1 MAKRNLFAVLLVMI
15 LLILLTTENTPS
27 AASTN
32 LLQSESQE
40 PYQAVESGT
49 ATHPESRS
57 GGSTNQPGTILSS
70 GGGSLHLIK

>member
-15 LLILLTTENTPS
+15 LLILLTTEITPS

-32 LLQSESQE
+32 LPQSDSQE
-40 PYQAVESGT
+40 PYRPVESGT
-49 ATHPESRS
+49 ATRPESRP
-57 GGSTNQPGTILSS
+57 GGSTNQPRTVLSS